1 MENKKTLIAIIILV
15 IIIIGLIVLSLFSVN
30 QVNILTEES
39 NKLLQMDIVKEEIDV
54 QIKTKGSYATVEKAM
69 KEYLQELKNIYIEM
83 EELQEEINP
92 EDIFSVQNIEDKNL
106 EEIDAIINEYKEK
119 SKTYYAK
126 YKELVKEE
134 NITENI
140 NNKNISIRK
149 DYYVDLY
156 NTVMLG
162 DIMKNQYSNLEEEIE
177 HSKDKMYDK
186 MNKIEN
192 IKLYLEKSS
201 NYWTIKDEKII
212 FTNTNIMI
220 EYYNL
225 MNELSE

>member
-69 KEYLQELKNIYIEM
+69 KEYLQELKNIYREM
-83 EELQEEINP
+83 EELQEEIDP
-92 EDIFSVQNIEDKNL
+92 EDIFSAQNIEDKNL

-126 YKELVKEE
+126 YKELVEEE

-162 DIMKNQYSNLEEEIE
+162 EIMKNQYNKLEEEIE